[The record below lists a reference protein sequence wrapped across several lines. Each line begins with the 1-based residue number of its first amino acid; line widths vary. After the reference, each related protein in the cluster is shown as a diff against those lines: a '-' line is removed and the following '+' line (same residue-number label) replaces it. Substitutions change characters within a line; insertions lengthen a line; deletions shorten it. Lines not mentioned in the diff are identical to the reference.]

1 MDAVL
6 LGLGDALAP
15 VTVLFVFLG
24 VLLGYVIGVLP
35 GLNRPAALAIAIP
48 ISYWLTPVA
57 AVGFLI
63 GIAKASGAGG
73 ATTAILINT
82 PGEPNAAVT
91 CLDGYP
97 LARAGKAKQ
106 ALKVALYGSVI
117 GDLIGT
123 LALILLARPLATLAL
138 GFGPVEMSAV
148 MILALTFIAALAG
161 KSLFRGLAAGAFG
174 LLCATVGL
182 DVESGTPRLT
192 FGQVELFDGIPLLA
206 VTVGMLAL
214 SEMIIQA
221 EEVIGRRA
229 DTATVAAGGADDRLG
244 WTQFRRVLPTIL
256 QSSLVGTA
264 IGLLPGLG
272 PTVASFASYA
282 LAKRMAKPG
291 EEFGKGEL
299 KGVAAAETADN
310 AVVPASFVPLFAL
323 GLPGS
328 VSAAIL
334 IAALTIHG
342 VTPGPR
348 LFEEQPRLIYGIF
361 GAMMVAA
368 VMMLVVGR
376 IGLVAFAQLTRVP
389 ATIIVPVVTMLCL
402 VGAYLESKSVFAV
415 GLMVGFGLVGYL
427 MHRFDYSRVTF
438 LIGFVIGPQLE
449 LSVRQALI
457 ITEGKVSSLA
467 HHPAALVVLA
477 IALAAAVYVLLPTKK
492 PATQGSEG
500 NPLG

>member
-15 VTVLFVFLG
+15 VTVLFVLLG

-161 KSLFRGLAAGAFG
+161 TSLFRGLAAGAFG

-229 DTATVAAGGADDRLG
+229 DTASVAAGGADDRLG
-244 WTQFRRVLPTIL
+244 WPEFRRVLPTIL
-256 QSSLVGTA
+256 QSSVVGTA

-291 EEFGKGEL
+291 EVFGKGEL

-376 IGLVAFAQLTRVP
+376 IGLVAFAKLTQVP
-389 ATIIVPVVTMLCL
+389 ATVIVPVVTMLCL

-467 HHPAALVVLA
+467 HHPAALAVLA
-477 IALAAAVYVLLPTKK
+477 IAVAAAVYVLRAPRG
-492 PATQGSEG
+492 PVADGA
-500 NPLG
+500 

>member
-1 MDAVL
+1 
-6 LGLGDALAP
+6 
-15 VTVLFVFLG
+15 
-24 VLLGYVIGVLP
+24 
-35 GLNRPAALAIAIP
+35 
-48 ISYWLTPVA
+48 
-57 AVGFLI
+57 
-63 GIAKASGAGG
+63 
-73 ATTAILINT
+73 
-82 PGEPNAAVT
+82 
-91 CLDGYP
+91 
-97 LARAGKAKQ
+97 
-106 ALKVALYGSVI
+106 
-117 GDLIGT
+117 
-123 LALILLARPLATLAL
+123 
-138 GFGPVEMSAV
+138 
-148 MILALTFIAALAG
+148 
-161 KSLFRGLAAGAFG
+161 
-174 LLCATVGL
+174 
-182 DVESGTPRLT
+182 
-192 FGQVELFDGIPLLA
+192 
-206 VTVGMLAL
+206 MLAL
-214 SEMIIQA
+214 SEMIVQA

-229 DTATVAAGGADDRLG
+229 DTATVAGGGADDRLG
-244 WTQFRRVLPTIL
+244 WPAFRRVLPTIL
-256 QSSLVGTA
+256 RSSLVGTA

-291 EEFGKGEL
+291 EQFGKGEL

-376 IGLVAFAQLTRVP
+376 IGLVGFAKLTKVP
-389 ATIIVPVVTMLCL
+389 ATVIVPVVTMLCL

-492 PATQGSEG
+492 TRHTG
-500 NPLG
+500 

>member
-1 MDAVL
+1 MHDAF

-15 VTVLFVFLG
+15 MTVGFVFLG
-24 VLLGYVIGVLP
+24 VLLGYAIGVLP

-48 ISYWLTPVA
+48 LSYYMTPLTAVA
-57 AVGFLI
+57 FLI

-82 PGEPNAAVT
+82 PGEPNAAMT

-117 GDLIGT
+117 GDLMGT
-123 LALILLARPLATLAL
+123 LALILLAKPLASFAL
-138 GFGPVEMSAV
+138 GIGPLEMTAV
-148 MILALTFIAALAG
+148 MLLAMTFIAALAG
-161 KSLFRGLAAGAFG
+161 HSLLRGLASGAFG
-174 LLCATVGL
+174 ILLSTIGL
-182 DVESGTPRLT
+182 DIESGTPRLT
-192 FGQVELFDGIPLLA
+192 FDQVDLMDGLPLLA

-214 SEMIIQA
+214 AEMIIQA
-221 EEVIGRRA
+221 EEEF
-229 DTATVAAGGADDRLG
+229 GGATQAPPVSAEAGHEDRFG
-244 WTQFRRVLPTIL
+244 WREFRHVAPTFA
-256 QSSLVGTA
+256 QSGLIGTA

-272 PTVASFASYA
+272 PTVASFVSYA
-282 LAKRMAKPG
+282 VAKRFAKPG
-291 EEFGKGEL
+291 ERFGQGEL

-348 LFEEQPRLIYGIF
+348 LFEEHGRLVFGIYG
-361 GAMMVAA
+361 AMIVAA
-368 VMMLVVGR
+368 VLMLIVGR
-376 IGLVAFAQLTRVP
+376 IGLVGFAKLTQVP
-389 ATIIVPVVTMLCL
+389 AKIIIPVVTMLCL
-402 VGAYLESKSVFAV
+402 VGSYLENHSVFAV
-415 GLMVGFGLVGYL
+415 GLMVAFGVLGYL

-438 LIGFVIGPQLE
+438 LIGFVIGPQFE
-449 LSVRQALI
+449 LSLRQSIILTNGNPLALLHHPVALI
-457 ITEGKVSSLA
+457 LA
-467 HHPAALVVLA
+467 L
-477 IALAAAVYVLLPTKK
+477 IAFAAAVFFI
-492 PATQGSEG
+492 GSPRRSQSSGESA
-500 NPLG
+500 

>member
-1 MDAVL
+1 MHDAL
-6 LGLGDALAP
+6 LGLTDALTP
-15 VTVLFVFLG
+15 TTVAFIFMG

-48 ISYWLTPVA
+48 ISYYLTPLT

-97 LARAGKAKQ
+97 LARAGRAKQ
-106 ALKVALYGSVI
+106 ALQTALYGSVI
-117 GDLIGT
+117 GDVIGT
-123 LALILLARPLATLAL
+123 LALILLARPLASLAL
-138 GFGPVEMSAV
+138 GIGPLEMSAV
-148 MILALTFIAALAG
+148 MLLALTFIAALAG
-161 KSLFRGLAAGAFG
+161 HSLFRGLAAGMLG
-174 LLCATVGL
+174 VLMSTVGL
-182 DVESGTPRLT
+182 DVESGSPRLI
-192 FGQVELFDGIPLLA
+192 FDQVELMDGVPLLA

-214 SEMIIQA
+214 AEMIIQA
-221 EEVIGRRA
+221 EEVFGKKPEESVTA
-229 DTATVAAGGADDRLG
+229 DTDAKGDRFG
-244 WTQFRRVLPTIL
+244 WPEFRHVLPTFL
-256 QSSLVGTA
+256 QSSAIGTA

-291 EEFGKGEL
+291 EKFGQGEL

-310 AVVPASFVPLFAL
+310 AVVPASFIPLFAL

-348 LFEEQPRLIYGIF
+348 LFEEQGRLVYGIF
-361 GAMMVAA
+361 GAMLVAA
-368 VMMLVVGR
+368 VLMLVVGR
-376 IGLVAFAQLTRVP
+376 IGLVAFAQLTKVP
-389 ATIIVPVVTMLCL
+389 ATIIIPFVTMLCL
-402 VGAYLESKSVFAV
+402 IGSYLESHSVFAV
-415 GLMVGFGLVGYL
+415 GVMVLFGLVGYL

-438 LIGFVIGPQLE
+438 LIGFVIGPQFE
-449 LSVRQALI
+449 LSVRQSLI
-457 ITEGKVSSLA
+457 ITNGDVTSLI
-467 HHPAALVVLA
+467 HHPVALALLVAALV
-477 IALAAAVYVLLPTKK
+477 AAVFFVRTPRRVQ
-492 PATQGSEG
+492 AVGESA
-500 NPLG
+500 

>member
-1 MDAVL
+1 MENAL

-15 VTVLFVFLG
+15 LNVGFVLIG

-48 ISYWLTPVA
+48 ISYYLTPLSAVA
-57 AVGFLI
+57 FLI

-117 GDLIGT
+117 GDVIGT

-138 GFGPVEMSAV
+138 GIGPVEMSAV
-148 MILALTFIAALAG
+148 MVLALTFIAALAG
-161 KSLFRGLAAGAFG
+161 HSLLRGLAAGAFG
-174 LLCATVGL
+174 ILCATVGL
-182 DVESGTPRLT
+182 DIESSTPRLT
-192 FGQVELFDGIPLLA
+192 FGQVELLDGVPLLA
-206 VTVGMLAL
+206 ITVGMLAL

-221 EEVIGRRA
+221 EEVFTKPAEASIA
-229 DTATVAAGGADDRLG
+229 ATTNGVDDRFG
-244 WTQFRRVLPTIL
+244 WREFRHVLPTFL
-256 QSSLVGTA
+256 QSSLIGTA

-282 LAKRMAKPG
+282 LAKRFAKPG
-291 EEFGKGEL
+291 EHFGKGEL

-310 AVVPASFVPLFAL
+310 AVVPASFIPLFAL

-348 LFEEQPRLIYGIF
+348 LFAEHGRLVFGIYG
-361 GAMMVAA
+361 AMLVAA
-368 VMMLVVGR
+368 LLMLVVGR

-389 ATIIVPVVTMLCL
+389 ATIIIPVVTMLCL
-402 VGAYLESKSVFAV
+402 VGSYMESHSIFAV
-415 GLMVGFGLVGYL
+415 QIMVGFGLLGYF

-438 LIGFVIGPQLE
+438 LIGFVIGPQFE
-449 LSVRQALI
+449 LSVRQSII
-457 ITEGKVSSLA
+457 ITNGSPTSLL
-467 HHPAALVVLA
+467 HHPTALAILLAALVAGIFFVRA
-477 IALAAAVYVLLPTKK
+477 PKGAQTTGESA
-492 PATQGSEG
+492 
-500 NPLG
+500 